1 MQESGR
7 MGDGTERAAMV
18 ESLRGQIVERVKAQ
32 QQIIVVSAAVA
43 GATISFASNVLS
55 GHPEIMAL
63 LCLLYVGLSLALLR
77 QDQEIT
83 IIAVHLLDPSSYGD
97 DARAQARWEVHKFH
111 AMQGNVAGLVQS
123 TAQAVGIY
131 GVPILSGLFLFGA
144 ADVARRYRELGE
156 IGGKVLNTAD
166 ATRCK

>member
-1 MQESGR
+1 M
-7 MGDGTERAAMV
+7 A

-83 IIAVHLLDPSSYGD
+83 IDVVTYDPPH
-97 DARAQARWEVHKFH
+97 R
-111 AMQGNVAGLVQS
+111 
-123 TAQAVGIY
+123 
-131 GVPILSGLFLFGA
+131 SG
-144 ADVARRYRELGE
+144 
-156 IGGKVLNTAD
+156 
-166 ATRCK
+166 